1 MSSTQSTERKPNIAK
16 AKVYKTKT
24 AASTIRTSNTS
35 TIKFEGETDELSGHI
50 YDINT
55 SQQSELF
62 TNTTKKIANYAGRN
76 CKESKDISL
85 AIENLEEPTW
95 TLPVK
100 QTTGDKEV
108 DSLLLV
114 QELQLHIRRKH
125 TYNDNRS
132 TLFHVVM
139 GQCTDSMKAKL
150 EAESTY
156 DTIAN
161 DRDVIKLLKLMRDIA
176 FNYESDRYPFLA
188 LHLGMKQFYSH
199 YQKFAV
205 PCDTYLDSYNN
216 LQDVVEHCGGNI
228 GNHPS
233 LLAYTYKLKNINETT
248 TDSEEIKT
256 VLNATKESYG
266 AIAFLCGLNQT
277 RFQGLMDELANSY
290 LNGRDE
296 YPKTIVAAYN
306 LVLHW
311 AGGNKTAPTGQND
324 AVSFNTIDEEAD
336 VNTTSGGVILRKDG
350 LPVKCVICGDNHW
363 PNKCPNK
370 QRRRFTRNND
380 PISET
385 AATPTTTHNTSNSS
399 GSGAAAN
406 VTTDNST
413 LSTPT
418 NEVANVTISDQP
430 DPSGD
435 WNQYYSGVSFFTMTH
450 NVHAD
455 LLKNITD
462 AIDYD
467 HILEQSDGKIN
478 PNWTLLDNQ
487 STVDVFSNP
496 AFLMQIH
503 QVSKGLRIFSTGGST
518 TTDWIGLLP
527 NYGWVW
533 FSP

>member
-1 MSSTQSTERKPNIAK
+1 
-16 AKVYKTKT
+16 
-24 AASTIRTSNTS
+24 
-35 TIKFEGETDELSGHI
+35 
-50 YDINT
+50 
-55 SQQSELF
+55 
-62 TNTTKKIANYAGRN
+62 
-76 CKESKDISL
+76 
-85 AIENLEEPTW
+85 
-95 TLPVK
+95 
-100 QTTGDKEV
+100 
-108 DSLLLV
+108 
-114 QELQLHIRRKH
+114 
-125 TYNDNRS
+125 
-132 TLFHVVM
+132 
-139 GQCTDSMKAKL
+139 
-150 EAESTY
+150 
-156 DTIAN
+156 
-161 DRDVIKLLKLMRDIA
+161 
-176 FNYESDRYPFLA
+176 
-188 LHLGMKQFYSH
+188 
-199 YQKFAV
+199 
-205 PCDTYLDSYNN
+205 
-216 LQDVVEHCGGNI
+216 
-228 GNHPS
+228 
-233 LLAYTYKLKNINETT
+233 
-248 TDSEEIKT
+248 
-256 VLNATKESYG
+256 
-266 AIAFLCGLNQT
+266 
-277 RFQGLMDELANSY
+277 MDELANSY

-430 DPSGD
+430 DFSGD

-533 FSP
+533 FHPKGIANILSLAKVKNKFRVTYDSSVDNLFHVHLSDTRKRSFKESSKGLYYSDMREHQQATVLVNTIEYNKSKYSSSDYSRAVDARKVQNIIGAPTFKQYRHIVDSNTMRNCPLLPTDIEAAEDIFGKNIQILKGRTTNKKSMHLRSYVTKIPITILEKYKLVTITGDIMFVNKLRFVITKSRAIKFTTSQFINSAKETDLFESILATKKYIDVAVLTLTSF